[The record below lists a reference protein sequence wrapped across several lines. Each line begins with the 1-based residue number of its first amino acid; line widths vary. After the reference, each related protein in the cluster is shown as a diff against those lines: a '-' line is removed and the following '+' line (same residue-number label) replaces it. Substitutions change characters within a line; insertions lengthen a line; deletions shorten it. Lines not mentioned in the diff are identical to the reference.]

1 MEPIPTIHAQWNE
14 LLVKEKY
21 TSILEQGIL
30 PVYLKKVRWFG
41 GKARQIMAVKVYRYF
56 PLLGCEDAFWVLIKV
71 RYDGFPTEIYS
82 LPLAFVKDFDYDTTP
97 SEAVLSKMVQNDET
111 GFLVD
116 AIYSA
121 AFRSAMFEM
130 MQQIQQIKLTD
141 NDAFGECGQ
150 FLKSINFSGTPL
162 SRVMKAEQSN
172 SSIIYGEKLFFKLFR
187 KLEYS
192 VNPDWEIIR
201 FLSTETEFKN
211 IPAFAG
217 AISLTHKEKPTMLL
231 GMMQAMVPN
240 QGDAWQHFLKLVR
253 QFYQQVMDNR
263 AIDQTFPD
271 KPKTLSMDLADIPEV
286 LKPYIDEHLEQQ
298 AKLLGQRTAELH
310 IALAS
315 NQTDEH
321 FKPEPFDAAYAQNLA
336 ENINHLV
343 DHKMK
348 LLSLNLEKLST
359 YWRDEAEDMLIEV
372 PKIKSFFEKALQ
384 NDFKGKRIRIHGDY
398 HLGQVLES
406 NGDFVILDFEGEP
419 DKLHHERRYKYS
431 PLKDVSGMMRSF
443 RYAAYAVLFNEY
455 GNDATQR
462 EKLMKWADQWY
473 HYVSRFYLGSYLKT
487 IKNHDLIPEEDQ
499 IVTLLQLFS
508 FEKAIYE
515 MGYEI
520 NNRPDWTVIPL
531 SSLTKFV
538 KYYLHE
544 H

>member
-1 MEPIPTIHAQWNE
+1 
-14 LLVKEKY
+14 
-21 TSILEQGIL
+21 
-30 PVYLKKVRWFG
+30 
-41 GKARQIMAVKVYRYF
+41 
-56 PLLGCEDAFWVLIKV
+56 
-71 RYDGFPTEIYS
+71 
-82 LPLAFVKDFDYDTTP
+82 
-97 SEAVLSKMVQNDET
+97 
-111 GFLVD
+111 
-116 AIYSA
+116 
-121 AFRSAMFEM
+121 
-130 MQQIQQIKLTD
+130 
-141 NDAFGECGQ
+141 
-150 FLKSINFSGTPL
+150 
-162 SRVMKAEQSN
+162 
-172 SSIIYGEKLFFKLFR
+172 
-187 KLEYS
+187 
-192 VNPDWEIIR
+192 
-201 FLSTETEFKN
+201 
-211 IPAFAG
+211 
-217 AISLTHKEKPTMLL
+217 
-231 GMMQAMVPN
+231 MVPN

-263 AIDQTFPD
+263 AIDSTFPD
-271 KPKTLSMDLADIPEV
+271 KPKTLSVDLADIPEV

-298 AKLLGQRTAELH
+298 AKLLGQRTAEMH

-315 NQTDEH
+315 KDTDEN
-321 FKPEPFDAAYAQNLA
+321 FKPEPFNRAYAIYLA
-336 ENINHLV
+336 ENINNLV

-348 LLSLNLEKLST
+348 LLALNLDKLSA
-359 YWRDEAEDMLIEV
+359 YWRDEAEDMLVEV
-372 PKIKSFFEKALQ
+372 PKIKAFFTKALQ
-384 NDFKGKRIRIHGDY
+384 NEFKGKRTRIHGDY

-406 NGDFVILDFEGEP
+406 DGDFVILDFEGEP
-419 DKLHHERRYKYS
+419 DKLHNERRFKYS

-462 EKLMKWADQWY
+462 ETLMKWADQWY

-487 IKNHDLIPEEDQ
+487 IKNHDLIPEEEQ